1 MKVIK
6 NLLRPDVF
14 KQMQELV
21 FSNDFPL
28 FYVPTV
34 GSKTDRSD
42 FMFQH
47 MLFYDNK
54 QNSEH
59 YNHLVS
65 PILGKLDFNFL
76 IRAKLNC
83 YTKKE
88 KFIYTDLHTDFGD
101 PHYVALFSLNTCN
114 GFTYFEDTKEKVPSV
129 ENQVC
134 IFDGKRSHCSVAQTD
149 TDLRINININL
160 Q

>member
-1 MKVIK
+1 
-6 NLLRPDVF
+6 
-14 KQMQELV
+14 
-21 FSNDFPL
+21 
-28 FYVPTV
+28 
-34 GSKTDRSD
+34 
-42 FMFQH
+42 MFQH
-47 MLFYDNK
+47 MLFMTINK
-54 QNSEH
+54 THEH

-114 GFTYFEDTKEKVPSV
+114 GFTYFEDTKEKVPSILKIKYV
-129 ENQVC
+129 YSMVRE
-134 IFDGKRSHCSVAQTD
+134 D
-149 TDLRINININL
+149 TDECSTDRH
-160 Q
+160 